1 MRILVMEDTPSGAT
15 ESCALLERLGYEI
28 ADRRPFAGE
37 AIAELDLCV
46 DAVLIDISNTEFSG
60 LESFARLQELNKS
73 QCIVVQSVH
82 AEHQVALGFIRNGA
96 QDYIVRGSEIE
107 ESLALRLHYGS
118 ERNRVALDQR
128 LREER
133 MKLVLEDSYDA
144 FISMDARLEITD
156 WINRRKGH
164 SAGRNQ
170 MC

>member
-1 MRILVMEDTPSGAT
+1 MQLA
-15 ESCALLERLGYEI
+15 A
-28 ADRRPFAGE
+28 ADVSEPFARQANGALFLSTPKFTRLYVAGDRE

-46 DAVLIDISNTEFSG
+46 DAVLIDISNTECSG

-156 WINRRKGH
+156 WNKQAERTFGWT
-164 SAGRNQ
+164 G
-170 MC
+170 